1 MPHWLPAVLFGSTI
15 AVFGFV
21 MVRRNL
27 RAWHDVANDR
37 DLNPFDLV
45 HFRDRYSRRVQ
56 LSGML
61 LTIGVLVAVGDVFV
75 WNFGPAPAAVFWI
88 MVLMLGCWTA
98 LLALGDLTSVHA
110 HSQVLK
116 KRVEQQRQALAD
128 EVAAIRQRAQ
138 SEDKTN
144 RAE

>member
-1 MPHWLPAVLFGSTI
+1 MPHWLPAVLFGLAI

-21 MVRRNL
+21 MLRLNL
-27 RAWHDVANDR
+27 RAWHEVSEDR

-45 HFRDRYSRRVQ
+45 HLRDRYSRRVQ

-61 LTIGVLVAVGDVFV
+61 LTIGVLIALGDVFV
-75 WNFGPAPAAVFWI
+75 WNFGPAAAAVFWI
-88 MVLMLGCWTA
+88 LVILLGCWTA

-116 KRVEQQRQALAD
+116 KRVEKQKQALEAELD
-128 EVAAIRQRAQ
+128 EIRKQAG
-138 SEDKTN
+138 K
-144 RAE
+144 